1 MMDAFE
7 LPRTLVQSL
16 QRRAAQTPDQVALRF
31 LAESAEQCVV
41 LSYRDLDQR
50 ARTIAAALQASAG
63 PGERAVL
70 LRHGQAIELHQ
81 QPSGSGFVYSN
92 GPNTIRGKG
101 DELRVEIGR
110 MVPMLCTARGA
121 PR

>member
-1 MMDAFE
+1 MTARSIKPGPW
-7 LPRTLVQSL
+7 LPL
-16 QRRAAQTPDQVALRF
+16 
-31 LAESAEQCVV
+31 
-41 LSYRDLDQR
+41 
-50 ARTIAAALQASAG
+50 AALWLTACSAIQPNPDERWVGYDCERGEFVSVRYTQA
-63 PGERAVL
+63 GERAVL